1 MSAKLTQ
8 QQANVIIIPNNSSMS
23 FTPSRAL
30 LILVL
35 IWNLSKAS
43 CQIGVFRV
51 IDGFISMP
59 IEYAELSKA

>member
-1 MSAKLTQ
+1 
-8 QQANVIIIPNNSSMS
+8 MS

-51 IDGFISMP
+51 IDGDNIFYLQHAYTTSFADMQQKI
-59 IEYAELSKA
+59 IYAVFNRICFLE

>member
-23 FTPSRAL
+23 FTPSRVL
-30 LILVL
+30 LIL